1 MGVEPELV
9 ITEVGYG
16 KNCTSRWYPK
26 EDGKCEAC
34 RKQEPPKGSGVG
46 LLDTAAG
53 DGSPRLVDL
62 VLLRVETLVG
72 HVDLE
77 EVEPHPYRSRYDEVY
92 GFPSRSHCAEE
103 NLRKFGG
110 PGQI

>member
-1 MGVEPELV
+1 M
-9 ITEVGYG
+9 ITEVGYS

-26 EDGKCEAC
+26 ENGKCEAS
-34 RKQEPPKGSGVG
+34 RKEEPAKDSGVG
-46 LLDTAAG
+46 LLDTAIG

-72 HVDLE
+72 HVDLKK
-77 EVEPHPYRSRYDEVY
+77 VEPHPYRSRHYEVH

-103 NLRKFGG
+103 NLGKAG
-110 PGQI
+110 GQI